1 MSWILENI
9 YIFAAIAFFLISA
22 LGKRSKGNEDKSPRM
37 PSFGGEGEQREASG
51 RADAY
56 PESSYGNAEQDWYE
70 EEQTNR
76 GNGYSLE
83 NQELNN
89 RGHQGMHR
97 EPDSMDRRMQ
107 MMRSDL
113 DRIHSQLDRIAL
125 DVPETILEVTDPDEP
140 IGSRRNKLADQARN
154 GIVWAEIL
162 GPSRAKRP
170 LGRR

>member
-9 YIFAAIAFFLISA
+9 YIVAVIAFFLISA
-22 LGKRSKGNEDKSPRM
+22 LGKRNKGNENRSPRV
-37 PSFGGEGEQREASG
+37 PGYGGEGEHREASG

-56 PESSYGNAEQDWYE
+56 PETSYGDAGQDGYE
-70 EEQTNR
+70 EDR

-83 NQELNN
+83 NEELN

-107 MMRSDL
+107 MMQSDL
-113 DRIHSQLDRIAL
+113 DRIHSQLDRIGL
-125 DVPETILEVTDPDEP
+125 DVPETILEVTDTDEQ
-140 IGSRRNKLADQARN
+140 IGSRRSELAEQARN